1 MRFYGAAE
9 ISGRILCDDF
19 SPLAEKPLSWAV
31 AAAALAVW
39 LLFWMPARTFAAA
52 LVRGA
57 VRWDTIQLL
66 LVLYLITFLQRM
78 LEKRGCLTSA
88 KDALDGLF
96 NSRRVDASAAPALL
110 GMLPAVGTVLIC
122 GDIVRQST
130 DGFLKTEEQ
139 ACVTSYYRHVSELFF
154 PTYTS
159 ILIAVDLSAGKVS
172 VGGFTLAMLPML
184 AVLMAI
190 GWLFYLRRIPKDAG
204 FFAGRPKAFYW
215 KLLLRSLWTI
225 IFTVILIV
233 AFGVPVHIAVLAC
246 IVCNLFVGR
255 FGWKELRP
263 FFASAFEARL
273 MISTLLIMMF
283 KEVLAAAG
291 VISAL
296 PAFFS
301 SLPVPPFLV
310 FALIFFFGS
319 VAAGSQAIIVLC
331 MGMAMA
337 AAAQG
342 GLALFVL
349 LMCMAYAAMQ
359 LSPVHVCLAVC
370 AEDYRISLGTLI
382 RKTVP
387 LVGVFCLAAFGY
399 YGLLRLFGF

>member
-1 MRFYGAAE
+1 MELLKLAGVFCVM
-9 ISGRILCDDF
+9 ILV
-19 SPLAEKPLSWAV
+19 LWRKKPLSWAV

-52 LVRGA
+52 LVCGA

-190 GWLFYLRRIPKDAG
+190 GWLFYLRRIPKDA
-204 FFAGRPKAFYW
+204 
-215 KLLLRSLWTI
+215 
-225 IFTVILIV
+225 
-233 AFGVPVHIAVLAC
+233 
-246 IVCNLFVGR
+246 
-255 FGWKELRP
+255 
-263 FFASAFEARL
+263 
-273 MISTLLIMMF
+273 
-283 KEVLAAAG
+283 
-291 VISAL
+291 
-296 PAFFS
+296 AFFS

>member
-1 MRFYGAAE
+1 MELLKLAGVFCVM
-9 ISGRILCDDF
+9 ILV
-19 SPLAEKPLSWAV
+19 LWRKKPLSWAV

-172 VGGFTLAMLPML
+172 GGGFTLAMLPML

-319 VAAGSQAIIVLC
+319 VAAGSQAMIVLC

>member
-1 MRFYGAAE
+1 MELLKLAGVFCVM
-9 ISGRILCDDF
+9 ILV
-19 SPLAEKPLSWAV
+19 LWRKKPLSWAV

-39 LLFWMPARTFAAA
+39 LLFWMPARKFAAA

>member
-1 MRFYGAAE
+1 MELLKLAGVFCVM
-9 ISGRILCDDF
+9 ILI
-19 SPLAEKPLSWAV
+19 LWRKKPLSWAV

-39 LLFWMPARTFAAA
+39 LFFWMPARTFAAA
-52 LVRGA
+52 LACGA
-57 VRWDTIQLL
+57 AGWDTIQLL

>member
-1 MRFYGAAE
+1 MELLKLAGVFCVM
-9 ISGRILCDDF
+9 ILV
-19 SPLAEKPLSWAV
+19 LWRKKPLSWAV

-78 LEKRGCLTSA
+78 LEKRGCQTSA

>member
-1 MRFYGAAE
+1 MELLKLAGVFCVM
-9 ISGRILCDDF
+9 ILI
-19 SPLAEKPLSWAV
+19 LWRKKPLSWAV

-39 LLFWMPARTFAAA
+39 LFFWMPARTFAAA

>member
-1 MRFYGAAE
+1 MELLKLAGVFCVM
-9 ISGRILCDDF
+9 ILV
-19 SPLAEKPLSWAV
+19 LWRKKPLSWAV

-342 GLALFVL
+342 GLAQFVL

>member
-1 MRFYGAAE
+1 MELLKLAGVFCVM
-9 ISGRILCDDF
+9 ILV
-19 SPLAEKPLSWAV
+19 LWRKKPLSWAV

-337 AAAQG
+337 AAVQG

>member
-1 MRFYGAAE
+1 MELLKLAGVFCVM
-9 ISGRILCDDF
+9 ILV
-19 SPLAEKPLSWAV
+19 LWRKKPLSWAV

-172 VGGFTLAMLPML
+172 VGGFKLAMLPML

>member
-1 MRFYGAAE
+1 MELLKLAGVFCVM
-9 ISGRILCDDF
+9 ILV
-19 SPLAEKPLSWAV
+19 LWRKKPLSWAV

-96 NSRRVDASAAPALL
+96 NCRRVDASAAPALL

>member
-1 MRFYGAAE
+1 MELLKLAGVFCVM
-9 ISGRILCDDF
+9 ILV
-19 SPLAEKPLSWAV
+19 LWRKKPLSWAV

-52 LVRGA
+52 LARGA

-319 VAAGSQAIIVLC
+319 VVAGSQAIIVLC

-370 AEDYRISLGTLI
+370 SEDYRISLGTLI

>member
-1 MRFYGAAE
+1 MELLKLAGVFCVM
-9 ISGRILCDDF
+9 ILV
-19 SPLAEKPLSWAV
+19 LWRKKPLSWAV

-273 MISTLLIMMF
+273 MISTLLMMMF

>member
-1 MRFYGAAE
+1 MELLKLAGVFCVM
-9 ISGRILCDDF
+9 ILV
-19 SPLAEKPLSWAV
+19 LWRKKPLSWAV

-225 IFTVILIV
+225 IFTVILVV

>member
-1 MRFYGAAE
+1 MELLKLAGVFCVM
-9 ISGRILCDDF
+9 ILV
-19 SPLAEKPLSWAV
+19 LWRKKPLSWAG

>member
-1 MRFYGAAE
+1 MELLKLAGVFCVM
-9 ISGRILCDDF
+9 ILV
-19 SPLAEKPLSWAV
+19 LWRKKPLSWAV

-310 FALIFFFGS
+310 FALLFFFGS

>member
-1 MRFYGAAE
+1 MELLKLAGVFCVM
-9 ISGRILCDDF
+9 ILV
-19 SPLAEKPLSWAV
+19 LWRKKPLSWAV

-52 LVRGA
+52 LVCGA

>member
-1 MRFYGAAE
+1 MELLKLAGVFCVM
-9 ISGRILCDDF
+9 ILV
-19 SPLAEKPLSWAV
+19 LWRKKPLSWAV

-190 GWLFYLRRIPKDAG
+190 GWLFYLHRIPKDAG

>member
-1 MRFYGAAE
+1 MELLKLAGVFCVM
-9 ISGRILCDDF
+9 ILV
-19 SPLAEKPLSWAV
+19 LWRKKPLSWAV

-39 LLFWMPARTFAAA
+39 LLFWVPARTFAAA

-319 VAAGSQAIIVLC
+319 VVAGSQAIIVLC

>member
-1 MRFYGAAE
+1 MELLKLAGVFCVM
-9 ISGRILCDDF
+9 ILV
-19 SPLAEKPLSWAV
+19 LWRKKPLSWAV

-52 LVRGA
+52 LVPGA

-139 ACVTSYYRHVSELFF
+139 ACVTSYYHHVSELFF

>member
-1 MRFYGAAE
+1 MELLKLAGVFCVM
-9 ISGRILCDDF
+9 ILV
-19 SPLAEKPLSWAV
+19 LWRKKPLSWAV

-39 LLFWMPARTFAAA
+39 LFFWMPARTFAAA

>member
-1 MRFYGAAE
+1 MELLKLAGVFCVM
-9 ISGRILCDDF
+9 ILV
-19 SPLAEKPLSWAV
+19 LWRKKPLSWAV

-52 LVRGA
+52 LARGA

>member
-1 MRFYGAAE
+1 MELLKLAGVFCVM
-9 ISGRILCDDF
+9 ILV
-19 SPLAEKPLSWAV
+19 LWRKKPLSWAV

-39 LLFWMPARTFAAA
+39 LLFWVPARTFAAA

>member
-1 MRFYGAAE
+1 M
-9 ISGRILCDDF
+9 
-19 SPLAEKPLSWAV
+19 
-31 AAAALAVW
+31 
-39 LLFWMPARTFAAA
+39 
-52 LVRGA
+52 
-57 VRWDTIQLL
+57 
-66 LVLYLITFLQRM
+66 
-78 LEKRGCLTSA
+78 
-88 KDALDGLF
+88 
-96 NSRRVDASAAPALL
+96 
-110 GMLPAVGTVLIC
+110 
-122 GDIVRQST
+122 
-130 DGFLKTEEQ
+130 
-139 ACVTSYYRHVSELFF
+139 TSYYRHVSELFF

-190 GWLFYLRRIPKDAG
+190 GWLFYLRKIPKDAG

>member
-1 MRFYGAAE
+1 MELLKLAGVFCVM
-9 ISGRILCDDF
+9 ILV
-19 SPLAEKPLSWAV
+19 LWRKKPLSWAV

>member
-1 MRFYGAAE
+1 MELLKLAGVFCVM
-9 ISGRILCDDF
+9 ILV
-19 SPLAEKPLSWAV
+19 LWRKKPLSWAV
-31 AAAALAVW
+31 AGAALAVW

>member
-1 MRFYGAAE
+1 MELLKLAGVFCVM
-9 ISGRILCDDF
+9 ILV
-19 SPLAEKPLSWAV
+19 LWRKKPLSWAV

-382 RKTVP
+382 RKPVP

>member
-1 MRFYGAAE
+1 MELLKLAGVLCVM
-9 ISGRILCDDF
+9 ILI
-19 SPLAEKPLSWAV
+19 LWRKKPLSWAV

-382 RKTVP
+382 RKIVP